1 MLSGLACMLAAAS
14 APAAAQDAGTPVEPA
29 GSTVV
34 SLEAG
39 NGYVLGLWRQLS
51 PRTRAGVEAGAT
63 VSRAEGDGREQDLV
77 NFAVRPT
84 VKLFAGADG
93 AVRPYTLVGAY
104 VEGFGQRVETSGAGG
119 EFSTTGTEAGLRA
132 GAGLEWMPVPRLA
145 VSGHVGLRGGYLRTT
160 QASGSA
166 EQELTGWSA
175 GTFTSGFSL
184 SLFF

>member
-1 MLSGLACMLAAAS
+1 MLAAA
-14 APAAAQDAGTPVEPA
+14 APAAPIAAQTAEAGGATA
-29 GSTVV
+29 V

-51 PRTRAGVEAGAT
+51 PRTRAGVEVGAAL
-63 VSRAEGDGREQDLV
+63 SRAEGDGREQDV
-77 NFAVRPT
+77 ANFALRPT
-84 VKLFAGADG
+84 LKLFSAADG

-104 VEGFGQRVETSGAGG
+104 VERSGQKVQQSGAGG
-119 EFSTTGTEAGLRA
+119 EFSTTSTEAGARA
-132 GAGLEWMPVPRLA
+132 GVGLEWMPVRRLA
-145 VSGHVGLRGGYLRTT
+145 VSGHVGVRGGYLKTAQT
-160 QASGSA
+160 SGGT